1 MAKIKLLDGAMGTNL
16 IAAGMPKGTC
26 TEKWILENSDVVKNL
41 QSEYIN
47 GGSDIIYAPTF
58 GANSAVLAR
67 EGDLDVSINGKLVAL
82 TKGLADGKNVLVAG
96 DISST
101 GLMLKPYG
109 SASFEDVVS
118 VFAEQAAELEKAGV
132 DMFVIET
139 SISLKEATAAYYG
152 VRSVSRKPVF
162 VTFTVENGSRT
173 LSGESAEACAV
184 ALGAKGACGVGVNC
198 SDGGKNV
205 LESVKRIAAYS
216 DVEFIIA
223 KPNAGLPTVEGD
235 KITYSQ
241 SPEEFALFCK
251 QLAAA
256 GATHIGG
263 CCGTTPKHIAA
274 LGKDLPDVGERA
286 KKNGIFATDSRDVFE
301 VTDNMELPEKVV
313 CDDFLLFNLPEPE
326 EASCFRIYVD
336 EDSFS
341 VFDETPL
348 TGLPL
353 VIDGSSYGA
362 VEKALRVYSGR
373 AILDRETNL
382 SREEKQK
389 LRENYG
395 VIIFD

>member
-1 MAKIKLLDGAMGTNL
+1 M
-16 IAAGMPKGTC
+16 
-26 TEKWILENSDVVKNL
+26 VKNL

-109 SASFEDVVS
+109 SASFEDVVA

-251 QLAAA
+251 QLAEA

-263 CCGTTPKHIAA
+263 CCGTTPEYIAQ
-274 LGKDLPDVGERA
+274 LK
-286 KKNGIFATDSRDVFE
+286 
-301 VTDNMELPEKVV
+301 
-313 CDDFLLFNLPEPE
+313 
-326 EASCFRIYVD
+326 
-336 EDSFS
+336 
-341 VFDETPL
+341 
-348 TGLPL
+348 
-353 VIDGSSYGA
+353 
-362 VEKALRVYSGR
+362 RV
-373 AILDRETNL
+373 A
-382 SREEKQK
+382 
-389 LRENYG
+389 EN
-395 VIIFD
+395 ICH